1 MEETKE
7 FSQLLQSKIES
18 KLFKCGQEENVLK
31 LDAWVLANEP
41 KDANVVAAAL
51 DYPARVLLNILAPLC
66 RMHV

>member
-7 FSQLLQSKIES
+7 FPQLLQSKIES

-31 LDAWVLANEP
+31 LDARVLANEP

-51 DYPARVLLNILAPLC
+51 HYPTHVLLNILAPLC